1 VNITVSL
8 PGRIVGVGVLAL
20 VFVFLSNTLFFEQ
33 DFTLMERGFVSL
45 TLVLL
50 WRAFFVASSRIIL
63 PLPLL
68 LLLAVMG
75 ISTSQ
80 FFRANIFEDFLGAA
94 AVAFVGIIAASSLNL
109 RDIVSGIAVGVTAQA
124 LWILIFTL
132 TSPLASWT
140 SDGLLIGPYTH
151 WTGMGLS
158 LLFGVPAVLAARIEP
173 SGLSLLLKLFA
184 LALIS
189 GEIWLSGSRTSWLT
203 LAAVLVAAAIIF
215 VFVRRRAWALGMIG
229 AVVLALLV
237 AAVNYAQTLAAIGKN
252 QDITGRT
259 TIWRSIFHH
268 FWEQP
273 ILGFGWSRLFPKDS
287 VIFNYIYNESTVPAN
302 HSHNDFLHWYVTTG
316 FVGLLTF
323 VACLVLAFYLGLRM
337 LGASKLSPESAWP
350 FLSLVVLF
358 IGGLSEISTFQLQ
371 GGFVLWLVIAAS
383 LVAMRDRLPR
393 WLSRVTTVAI
403 EHPQVP
409 TAPQEKIS
417 TS

>member
-50 WRAFFVASSRIIL
+50 WRAFFATSPHIIL

-68 LLLAVMG
+68 LLIAVMG
-75 ISTSQ
+75 FSTSQ
-80 FFRANIFEDFLGAA
+80 FLRANIVEDFLGAA
-94 AVAFVGIIAASSLNL
+94 AVAFVGIIAASSLPL

-140 SDGLLIGPYTH
+140 IDGLLIGPYTH

-158 LLFGVPAVLAARIEP
+158 LLFGVPAVLAARIHP
-173 SGLSLLLKLFA
+173 RPLSLLLKVIA
-184 LALIS
+184 LALIG

-215 VFVRRRAWALGMIG
+215 VFVRRRAWALWMIG
-229 AVVLALLV
+229 AVFLSLIV

-252 QDITGRT
+252 PDITGRT
-259 TIWRSIFHH
+259 KIWGSIASH
-268 FWEQP
+268 FWERP
-273 ILGFGWSRLFPKDS
+273 VLGFGWSRLFPKDS
-287 VIFNYIYNESTVPAN
+287 VIFNYIFNESGVPAN

-323 VACLVLAFYLGLRM
+323 VACLVLAVYLGLRM
-337 LGASKLSPESAWP
+337 LKESTTQSETMWP
-350 FLSLVVLF
+350 LLSLVVLVVASF
-358 IGGLSEISTFQLQ
+358 AEITTFQLQ
-371 GGFVLWLVIAAS
+371 GGFVFALVLATS
-383 LVAMRDRLPR
+383 VVAMKNKIPR
-393 WLSRVTTVAI
+393 WVSRVSAHEVLTP
-403 EHPQVP
+403 HM
-409 TAPQEKIS
+409 S
-417 TS
+417 SHDRS